1 MPMNENKQ
9 VDSKAEQSLSDI
21 DKEKKNTAISK
32 QNAFWAKTL
41 TWIFVGLAGL
51 AIVILIFCI
60 GMFVGEKK
68 AGFSYRWAESY
79 HQNFGGPRGGFLGD
93 WQKLPLSPGDFT
105 AVHGLF
111 GQIIKTDPSTGSGQV
126 PSIGSGQTTLII
138 KGGDGVEKIVLV
150 KDNTLIRRFRETV
163 KPADLKVDDY
173 IVVIGE
179 PNDSGQIEAK
189 FIRLMPPLPEKT
201 SFEPFPSGP
210 FPLRQRWQ

>member
-1 MPMNENKQ
+1 MNENKQ
-9 VDSKAEQSLSDI
+9 VDSKVEQSLSDI

-111 GQIIKTDPSTGSGQV
+111 GQIIQV
-126 PSIGSGQTTLII
+126 PVADQNGQTILVI
-138 KGGDGVEKIVLV
+138 KGGDGVEKVVLV
-150 KDNTLIRRFRETV
+150 NDNTLIKRIRDTV